1 MKKNIV
7 KINENHIKTMIRRVI
22 NEIGANNSYP
32 TQDSF
37 SKKDLNN
44 ILMEIIGYLS
54 NKSEEYSAKIVN
66 QFRKKYLNID
76 EGKIN
81 KKTIVEGESVNE
93 ISYNKENLISALK
106 KVNSIVGRVALLRWF
121 NENDIDYYHMTDMDM
136 YIYYLEHNNEI
147 EYI

>member
-7 KINENHIKTMIRRVI
+7 KINENDIKTMIHRVI
-22 NEIGANNSYP
+22 NEIGSNNSYS

-76 EGKIN
+76 EGKIY
-81 KKTIVEGESVNE
+81 KKTIVEGESGNE
-93 ISYNKENLISALK
+93 ISHNKENLISALK

-121 NENDIDYYHMTDMDM
+121 NENDINYYHMTDMDM